1 MMKLFIKRVRIKIFL
16 KKIIILIR
24 TNKKSEKFLKTKFPM
39 LLKYIL
45 IHFFHQKIKFTWKQ
59 LHVRV
64 NVLNFLQPNLPFL
77 QEFKS

>member
-24 TNKKSEKFLKTKFPM
+24 TNKKSQKFLKTKFPM
-39 LLKYIL
+39 RLNYIL
-45 IHFFHQKIKFTWKQ
+45 IHFFRQKIRFTWNQ